1 MNMQDSLLRA
11 VDHQKVVDKMS
22 KRTSPFMQAA
32 TFSPTSNMSLSSYNY
47 HLDSQL
53 PLGSQASQ
61 PGTLHFDVH
70 LQTPNSSSNVTSNA
84 AKEIRKRLKTIEIL
98 SARKKSLEIGGPLL
112 NKRRNFI
119 AGLNPMMPIIMEAGH
134 KGTSPL
140 DSYRSEQ
147 SNSHLSRFHHLHVP
161 AMQKLSTA
169 DRQKL
174 VVYSQL
180 YYENTPSPE
189 LTMYVN
195 SKSRQAGQL
204 PLPSHN

>member
-1 MNMQDSLLRA
+1 
-11 VDHQKVVDKMS
+11 MS

-70 LQTPNSSSNVTSNA
+70 LQTPSDPNNTSITN
-84 AKEIRKRLKTIEIL
+84 KEIRKRLKTIEIL
-98 SARKKSLEIGGPLL
+98 SARKKNLEIGAPLL

-140 DSYRSEQ
+140 GSYKSEQ
-147 SNSHLSRFHHLHVP
+147 SNSNLSRFHHHLMHVP
-161 AMQKLSTA
+161 AI
-169 DRQKL
+169 
-174 VVYSQL
+174 
-180 YYENTPSPE
+180 
-189 LTMYVN
+189 
-195 SKSRQAGQL
+195 
-204 PLPSHN
+204 